1 MTLNKINAI
10 HKPMALFD
18 INGFYQKLDGLMDTF
33 VEYGY
38 LDEEVKGLLIMN
50 SDAEK
55 LVEALEDYK

>member
-1 MTLNKINAI
+1 
-10 HKPMALFD
+10 LFD